1 MFLKV
6 VILGGI
12 NKMMVI
18 FNDIKMMLWK
28 YLRFEC
34 FIFVKLYLYGIIK
47 KIDKFIEF
55 VLLMI

>member
-28 YLRFEC
+28 YLIFEC